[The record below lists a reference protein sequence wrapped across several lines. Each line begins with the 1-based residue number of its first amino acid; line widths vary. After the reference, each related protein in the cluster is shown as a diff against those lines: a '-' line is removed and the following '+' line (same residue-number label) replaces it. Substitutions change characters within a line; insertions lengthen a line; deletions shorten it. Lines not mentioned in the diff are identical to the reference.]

1 MLHGNTLAKSR
12 ARTLLVLPRTDILLP
27 LSKLKFIIPGA
38 SSFMATIYMIRHG
51 EAAAGWG
58 GDLDPGLSEKGLS
71 QAEAV
76 AREIEE
82 RVGRKLP
89 LLSSPLRRCRETSVP
104 LATKWDTEP
113 RIETRVAEIPSPVE
127 DLEKRGAWLL
137 RVMSGTWDDAAL
149 PENTGNGAVDLLGW
163 RKSVADALTELKEDT
178 VIFSHF
184 IAINVAAGW
193 ATDDNRLVTFRPD
206 NCSLTVFETD
216 GSALRLVEKG
226 REAETKV
233 N

>member
-1 MLHGNTLAKSR
+1 
-12 ARTLLVLPRTDILLP
+12 
-27 LSKLKFIIPGA
+27 
-38 SSFMATIYMIRHG
+38 

-58 GDLDPGLSEKGLS
+58 ADLDPGLSEKGRA
-71 QAEAV
+71 QAEAI
-76 AREIEE
+76 ARQVEE

-89 LLSSPLRRCRETSVP
+89 LLSSPLRRCRETSLP
-104 LATKWDTEP
+104 LATKWNTEP

-163 RKSVADALTELKEDT
+163 RKSVADALTEPKEDT

-184 IAINVAAGW
+184 IATNRASGLPP
-193 ATDDNRLVTFRPD
+193 TDH
-206 NCSLTVFETD
+206 
-216 GSALRLVEKG
+216 
-226 REAETKV
+226 
-233 N
+233 